1 VLLALVAADQLGGS
15 QERPTQLADTAYS
28 TPLPAPAP
36 PPQARKTPP
45 GGTRGKA
52 RKSRQAAKHRRI
64 RPHTRGAR
72 GSKRWHAK
80 PAHSKAAYAKKPA
93 PAKPS
98 GPLPAASNAKAATAV
113 HEALSL
119 LGIPYVWGGTTRAG
133 FDCSGLTQHVWA
145 KAGVKIP
152 RTVHQ
157 QAEIGTPVPLNQAH
171 PGDLVVFYPSRHHVG
186 IYVGNGLVVDAPH
199 TGSWVRTDPIRSMPV
214 SIVVRPYA

>member
-1 VLLALVAADQLGGS
+1 MMGCHRAGHRASARCASALLAAGVLLALVAADQLGGS

-52 RKSRQAAKHRRI
+52 RKATQAAH
-64 RPHTRGAR
+64 
-72 GSKRWHAK
+72 
-80 PAHSKAAYAKKPA
+80 PA
-93 PAKPS
+93 
-98 GPLPAASNAKAATAV
+98 
-113 HEALSL
+113 
-119 LGIPYVWGGTTRAG
+119 
-133 FDCSGLTQHVWA
+133 
-145 KAGVKIP
+145 
-152 RTVHQ
+152 
-157 QAEIGTPVPLNQAH
+157 
-171 PGDLVVFYPSRHHVG
+171 DLVAFSPSRHHVG